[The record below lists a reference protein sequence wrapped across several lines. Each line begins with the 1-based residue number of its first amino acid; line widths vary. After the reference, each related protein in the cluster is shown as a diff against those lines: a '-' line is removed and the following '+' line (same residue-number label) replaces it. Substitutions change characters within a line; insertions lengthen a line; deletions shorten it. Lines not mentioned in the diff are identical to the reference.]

1 MHFIS
6 ITILVLDIC
15 SNMIASADQN
25 ALSQVVYVSTFADRL
40 HGMVAAMDKFL
51 ARQGNAGQH
60 SKTRLAKSEQPSSKF
75 SKAIQGASVAKDQ
88 SKLARLVTLLR
99 GPNPKADPQD
109 PRAAGAPE
117 SEADDSRVPPACKA
131 EGFNEDDI
139 LYRFVSQL
147 AFGNHGSKGI
157 IRPIFT
163 HIFFFR
169 LSHLIVLEQRK
180 DINALALTL
189 EHL

>member
-1 MHFIS
+1 M

-25 ALSQVVYVSTFADRL
+25 ALSQVVHVSTFADRL
-40 HGMVAAMDKFL
+40 HGMVVAMDKFL
-51 ARQGNAGQH
+51 ARQGNAGQQP
-60 SKTRLAKSEQPSSKF
+60 KTRLKSEQPSSKF
-75 SKAIQGASVAKDQ
+75 SKAIQGASVAKEPA
-88 SKLARLVTLLR
+88 KLARLVTLLR
-99 GPNPKADPQD
+99 GPNPKVDPQD
-109 PRAAGAPE
+109 PSAAGAPE

-131 EGFNEDDI
+131 EGFTEDDI

-163 HIFFFR
+163 YIFFFQ

-180 DINALALTL
+180 DVNALALTL